1 LSRPL
6 RFLHLTT
13 FYPPHNIGGTGM
25 YVYRLAHAL
34 GAAGHHVDVIY
45 CHDSYHFVHPGDPES
60 EYREHPNVEVHA
72 MQSGYGWLSPLLSH
86 QTGRPFLKKRSIQ
99 TILDRVQPDVI
110 HFHNITLLG
119 PAVLKLKPARGDAIK
134 LYTMHDH
141 WLNCPIMTLWK
152 YGSRVCE
159 KPDCIRCTI
168 QAKRPPQLWRY
179 TSLIEDCA
187 KEVDKFLAPSKFTTA
202 MHAARGFSRP
212 VGHLPLVIGSA
223 YQCGPTARP
232 HQKPYFLFVGR
243 LELVKGLQVLIKL
256 WNKVDDADLLVA
268 GIGTYQEQLR
278 AMAAGNPR
286 IIFLGHR
293 SSEELAALYEHSIAC
308 LVPSIYYETGP
319 FTVIESFAR
328 KAPVIAHDMAGMTEL
343 VGDSG
348 GGILYKTDEELF
360 LAISQLSASPSLRL
374 ELGEQGYRMFEQR
387 WSQRAHLEMY
397 LGILRETAMQKFG
410 FVPWEVGRDGA
421 AAG

>member
-1 LSRPL
+1 
-6 RFLHLTT
+6 
-13 FYPPHNIGGTGM
+13 M

-34 GAAGHHVDVIY
+34 GAAGHQVDVIY

-60 EYREHPNVEVHA
+60 EYPEHPNVHVHPLR
-72 MQSGYGWLSPLLSH
+72 SGYGWLSPLLSH
-86 QTGRPFLKKRSIQ
+86 QTGRPFLKKRAIE
-99 TILDRVQPDVI
+99 TILDRAQPDII

-119 PAVLKLKPARGDAIK
+119 PAVLKLKPARGRTLK
-134 LYTMHDH
+134 LYTTHDH

-152 YGSRVCE
+152 YNRRLCE
-159 KPDCIRCTI
+159 KPDCLRCTI
-168 QAKRPPQLWRY
+168 AAKRPPQLWRY

-187 KEVDKFLAPSKFTTA
+187 KEVDKFLAPSKFTAA
-202 MHAARGFSRP
+202 MHAARGFSQP

-232 HQKPYFLFVGR
+232 HPKPYFLFVGR

-256 WNKVDDADLLVA
+256 WDKVADADLLVA

-286 IIFLGHR
+286 IVFLGQR
-293 SSEELAALYEHSIAC
+293 SSEELASLYEHSIAC

-343 VGDSG
+343 VRDSG
-348 GGILYKTDEELF
+348 GGILYKTDEEL
-360 LAISQLSASPSLRL
+360 LAAISRVAASPSLRQ
-374 ELGEQGYRMFEQR
+374 ELGEKGYGMFEQR
-387 WSQRAHLEMY
+387 WSQAAHLEMY
-397 LGILRETAMQKFG
+397 LGILRETALRKFG
-410 FVPWEVGRDGA
+410 VVPWEAERESDA
-421 AAG
+421 AS